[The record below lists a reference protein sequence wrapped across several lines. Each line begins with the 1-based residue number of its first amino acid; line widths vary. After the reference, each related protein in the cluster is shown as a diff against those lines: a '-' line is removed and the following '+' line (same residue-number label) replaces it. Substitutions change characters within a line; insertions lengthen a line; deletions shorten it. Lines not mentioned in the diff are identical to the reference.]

1 MSTDDFPRRLLER
14 AEAAGLAIESSIVP
28 PIESY
33 YRLLTHWNRR
43 INLTSLQ
50 LDPIGPEGLDRLFL
64 EPLAAAP
71 YVPHSSIDWIDLGS
85 GGGSPALP
93 LKIARPRGRLT
104 LIEARS
110 RKAAFLR
117 EAVRE
122 LNLQEV
128 NVVNDR
134 FELSASRE
142 ELSAA
147 ADLVTVRAVKVDDIL
162 ARAVRQVLRAN
173 GQLLLFLR
181 HGGVDDVTLPGLSP
195 TSTTR
200 LLPNRDSAL
209 VVFKLDQTSSL

>member
-1 MSTDDFPRRLLER
+1 VTTNAFARRLLDR
-14 AEAAGLAIESSIVP
+14 AEAAGLAIESSVVS
-28 PIESY
+28 PIEAY

-43 INLTSLQ
+43 INLTSLR

-71 YVPHSSIDWIDLGS
+71 YVPNSPIDWIDLGS

-93 LKIARPRGRLT
+93 LKIARPGARLT

-128 NVVNDR
+128 DVLNDR

-162 ARAVRQVLRAN
+162 ARAVRHVLRTH
-173 GQLLLFLR
+173 GQLLLFSR
-181 HGGVDDVTLPGLSP
+181 HGGVNDVTLSGLSL
-195 TSTTR
+195 TNTTR
-200 LLPNRDSAL
+200 LLPNGDSAL
-209 VVFKLDQTSSL
+209 VVFKRDWQPS